1 MNLNPATI
9 ARERL
14 NARHI
19 VTHSHE
25 YRESLVALAWR
36 FLRTWGAK

>member
-1 MNLNPATI
+1 MNAAVI

-14 NARHI
+14 SARHI
-19 VTHSHE
+19 VTHADQYGE
-25 YRESLVALAWR
+25 TLVALAWR